1 MADEK
6 PQPSFGELQEKYWSE
21 ITGPAEG
28 PTPPLVV
35 RILTSFFRGFNFTVK
50 LGWNDLIVAAFSA
63 LWRSWSTFAVWLGGA
78 EDDVWKVFTQFLEE
92 NKILTSKQADL
103 LLRFK
108 GMPTPFKSLSNLMI
122 IASFI
127 KGYSETLY
135 GAASAE
141 TRGKAMAEFR
151 PTLLDQNTA
160 IQNAFLDP
168 TKTTQVK
175 EILARHGFRD
185 DYIDM
190 LFLSAYALH
199 GEQTLRELFHRGEK
213 SETDVLAALSQR
225 GFTELRA
232 KEIMSVWKFI
242 PPLGDLMS
250 MAAGKSF
257 NADLITKY
265 GLLEGLPVEVLDGGV
280 KQGIPTEWIE
290 KYWMARKWKPAPSL
304 ALEML
309 HRGLISP
316 EEVNDAY
323 DFAEVPG
330 VWRDKLTAISYQP
343 YSRIDI
349 RRMHKAGSI
358 KDSELIPLYKE
369 IGFADDKAA
378 QMAAFTIQYNNASYR
393 DLGQSQIVKAY
404 RDSMISRDD
413 AHDLLI
419 ALNYDEPT
427 VEWILSMAD
436 WEEQLEIQTLY
447 VSSIQEN
454 YKAARI
460 GENDARAAL
469 MKLNLPGARIDA
481 LIEKWK
487 PTRITETKMVSK
499 TDLDKMFRAKVI
511 DADTYKSE
519 MYKLGYS
526 WQYTSW
532 YYSLL
537 TGGKA

>member
-1 MADEK
+1 MADDQPEIPPSYQAEPWQAELMKAAGEK
-6 PQPSFGELQEKYWSE
+6 PEPWAVSLFDTIFRAFTFAFRIVWDDFFKRIILRVLDLFKQGFVLLQDQEDAAWAVFVQFLQENKM
-21 ITGPAEG
+21 
-28 PTPPLVV
+28 
-35 RILTSFFRGFNFTVK
+35 LT
-50 LGWNDLIVAAFSA
+50 D
-63 LWRSWSTFAVWLGGA
+63 
-78 EDDVWKVFTQFLEE
+78 
-92 NKILTSKQADL
+92 KQVDMMI
-103 LLRFK
+103 RMK
-108 GMPTPFKSLSNLMI
+108 GMPLGINSAVNFYIMLSW
-122 IASFI
+122 I
-127 KGYSETLY
+127 KGYMDTLYAAASSETR
-135 GAASAE
+135 E
-141 TRGKAMAEFR
+141 KAFAEFR
-151 PTLLDQNTA
+151 PTLLDTNAA

-168 TKTTQVK
+168 TQTTKVK

-185 DYIDM
+185 EYINM
-190 LFLSAYALH
+190 LFLNAYTLH
-199 GEQTLRELFHRGEK
+199 SESTLQGLYFKGEK
-213 SETDVLAALSQR
+213 SEADVLAALGQR
-225 GFTELRA
+225 GYTDARA
-232 KEIMSVWKFI
+232 KEILSVWKYI
-242 PPLGDLMS
+242 PSLSDLLR
-250 MAAGKSF
+250 MAAA
-257 NADLITKY
+257 NAFDPALVTKY
-265 GLLEGLPVEVLDGGV
+265 GLNDGLPGEVLDWGQ
-280 KQGIPTEWIE
+280 KQGIPAEWIQ
-290 KYWMARKWKPAPSL
+290 KFWTAKWWAPNPTT

-309 HRGLISP
+309 HRGLISQD
-316 EEVNDAY
+316 EVNDVF
-323 DFAEVPG
+323 DLGNVPEF
-330 VWRDKLTAISYQP
+330 WRDKLTSLSYQQ

-349 RRMHKAGSI
+349 RRMHKAGTI
-358 KDSELIPLYKE
+358 KDVDLVPAFKAL
-369 IGFADDKAA
+369 GFDDEKAGV
-378 QMAAFTIQYNNASYR
+378 MAAFTIQYNNSSYR

-481 LIEKWK
+481 LVEKWK